1 MGKSRPNPPPA
12 PNPDELIN
20 AQADANRITQ
30 FTPQGNLL
38 FGYVDP
44 NTGAFVQGTRPD
56 DGSDYQSAAFTQ
68 ETPFQTQMRAATEGT
83 GLGLGNLAFGRVTG
97 RTVIGQNPD
106 GSPIFQDD
114 PDFQNPFRTAP
125 TLSGITSAQDIDPT
139 QLANLQN
146 FNQTIATDIN
156 QPTGLSAANLTN
168 LGTNFNL
175 NTLPGVTQTEAISPS
190 ELQTSVSRS
199 NLPNISQ
206 TNVISP
212 SDFATSVS
220 TANLPTLPSDFEA
233 TRSSVASSIFDRQLG
248 LLQPE
253 FTRQR
258 QELESNLI
266 NRGIPITSDPYNQ
279 AVNRLETQ
287 QNEALQRLAQQA
299 DVGGGAEA
307 QRLFNQASQARGQQF
322 GERQTD
328 VNLANQALQ
337 NRFAQQQSEAQRRF
351 AESSGSRGQQFGE
364 RQTDV
369 NLANQAALQN
379 FAQQQAEAQRRFG
392 ETSAVRGQ
400 TLGERQRQLELQN
413 QARGQEFGERAA
425 AGEFGLAAQQQQFGQ
440 QAANV
445 QLQNAARQQQIADQ
459 LLSNQIA
466 QQQRRR
472 EIAERNALRGQNF
485 NELAALLGGP
495 QIQQASFF
503 APGSI
508 DTQGAFAAQQAAQ
521 QNAFN
526 QANAARQ
533 ANLGGLFGLAGNLG
547 SAYLLS

>member
-1 MGKSRPNPPPA
+1 MGKSSPTPPPA

-38 FGYVDP
+38 FGYLGD
-44 NTGAFVQGTRPD
+44 QGQFIQGVTPD
-56 DGSDYQSAAFTQ
+56 DDGRYQAAAFTQ
-68 ETPFQTQMRAATEGT
+68 ETPFQAQMRAATEGT

-106 GSPIFQDD
+106 GTPIFQDD
-114 PDFQNPFRTAP
+114 PDFQNPFRTSP
-125 TLSGITSAQDIDPT
+125 TLSGISAAQDIDPT
-139 QLANLQN
+139 ANLQA
-146 FNQTIATDIN
+146 FNQ
-156 QPTGLSAANLTN
+156 
-168 LGTNFNL
+168 
-175 NTLPGVTQTEAISPS
+175 
-190 ELQTSVSRS
+190 
-199 NLPNISQ
+199 NIS
-206 TNVISP
+206 T
-212 SDFATSVS
+212 DA
-220 TANLPTLPSDFEA
+220 ALPSALSTEGLTALQSDPEA
-233 TRSSVASSIFDRQLG
+233 FRSGIEQTLFNRQLG

-258 QELESNLI
+258 EQLETNLV

-287 QNEALQRLAQQA
+287 QGEQLQRLAQQA
-299 DVGGGAEA
+299 TLAAGQESD
-307 QRLFNQASQARGQQF
+307 RL
-322 GERQTD
+322 
-328 VNLANQALQ
+328 V
-337 NRFAQQQSEAQRRF
+337 
-351 AESSGSRGQQFGE
+351 
-364 RQTDV
+364 
-369 NLANQAALQN
+369 
-379 FAQQQAEAQRRFG
+379 
-392 ETSAVRGQ
+392 
-400 TLGERQRQLELQN
+400 N
-413 QARGQEFGERAA
+413 QARQNRAMEFGERAA
-425 AGEFGLAAQQQQFGQ
+425 TGEFGLARQQQAFGQ
-440 QAANV
+440 DAANV

-503 APGSI
+503 APGAI

-526 QANAARQ
+526 QAMANRQ

>member
-1 MGKSRPNPPPA
+1 MGKSSPTPPPA
-12 PNPDELIN
+12 PNPNELIN
-20 AQADANRITQ
+20 AQANANRITQ
-30 FTPQGNLL
+30 FTPYGNLL
-38 FGYVDP
+38 FGSVGDQ
-44 NTGAFVQGTRPD
+44 GQFVQGAVPE
-56 DGSDYQSAAFTQ
+56 DGQAAAFTQ

-106 GSPIFQDD
+106 GTPIFQDD
-114 PDFQNPFRTAP
+114 PDFQNPFRTSP
-125 TLSGITSAQDIDPT
+125 TLSGVSAAQDTDPT
-139 QLANLQN
+139 QLANLQA
-146 FNQTIATDIN
+146 FNQ
-156 QPTGLSAANLTN
+156 
-168 LGTNFNL
+168 
-175 NTLPGVTQTEAISPS
+175 
-190 ELQTSVSRS
+190 
-199 NLPNISQ
+199 NISTDVGLPQALSTEGLTALQSDPEAFRSGIEQ
-206 TNVISP
+206 TLFN
-212 SDFATSVS
+212 
-220 TANLPTLPSDFEA
+220 
-233 TRSSVASSIFDRQLG
+233 RQLG

-258 QELESNLI
+258 EQLETNLV

-287 QNEALQRLAQQA
+287 QGEQLQRLAQQA
-299 DVGGGAEA
+299 TLAAGQESD
-307 QRLFNQASQARGQQF
+307 RL
-322 GERQTD
+322 
-328 VNLANQALQ
+328 V
-337 NRFAQQQSEAQRRF
+337 
-351 AESSGSRGQQFGE
+351 
-364 RQTDV
+364 
-369 NLANQAALQN
+369 
-379 FAQQQAEAQRRFG
+379 
-392 ETSAVRGQ
+392 
-400 TLGERQRQLELQN
+400 N
-413 QARGQEFGERAA
+413 QARQNRAMEFGERAA
-425 AGEFGLAAQQQQFGQ
+425 TGEFGLARQQQAFGQ
-440 QAANV
+440 DAANV

-503 APGSI
+503 APGAI

-526 QANAARQ
+526 QAMANRQ

>member
-1 MGKSRPNPPPA
+1 MGKSSPTPPPA

-20 AQADANRITQ
+20 AQANANRITQ
-30 FTPQGNLL
+30 FTPYGNLL
-38 FGYVDP
+38 FGSVGDQ
-44 NTGAFVQGTRPD
+44 GQFVQGAVPE
-56 DGSDYQSAAFTQ
+56 DGQAAAFTQ
-68 ETPFQTQMRAATEGT
+68 ETPFQAQMRAATEGT

-106 GSPIFQDD
+106 GTPIFQDD
-114 PDFQNPFRTAP
+114 PDFQNPFRTSP
-125 TLSGITSAQDIDPT
+125 TLSGVSAAQDIDPT
-139 QLANLQN
+139 ANLQA
-146 FNQTIATDIN
+146 FNQ
-156 QPTGLSAANLTN
+156 
-168 LGTNFNL
+168 
-175 NTLPGVTQTEAISPS
+175 
-190 ELQTSVSRS
+190 
-199 NLPNISQ
+199 NISTDVGLPQALSTEGLTALQSDPEAFRSGIEQ
-206 TNVISP
+206 TLFN
-212 SDFATSVS
+212 
-220 TANLPTLPSDFEA
+220 
-233 TRSSVASSIFDRQLG
+233 RQLG

-258 QELESNLI
+258 EQLETNLV

-287 QNEALQRLAQQA
+287 QGEQLQRLAQQA
-299 DVGGGAEA
+299 TLAAGQESD
-307 QRLFNQASQARGQQF
+307 RL
-322 GERQTD
+322 
-328 VNLANQALQ
+328 V
-337 NRFAQQQSEAQRRF
+337 
-351 AESSGSRGQQFGE
+351 
-364 RQTDV
+364 
-369 NLANQAALQN
+369 
-379 FAQQQAEAQRRFG
+379 
-392 ETSAVRGQ
+392 
-400 TLGERQRQLELQN
+400 N
-413 QARGQEFGERAA
+413 QARQNRAMEFGERAA
-425 AGEFGLAAQQQQFGQ
+425 TGEFGLARQQQAFGQ
-440 QAANV
+440 DAANV

-503 APGSI
+503 APGAI

-526 QANAARQ
+526 QAMGNRQ